1 MFKHTY
7 HPVNE
12 IFVDMTIRKESY
24 LLRFYTQFII
34 DLMYSSNDVVRH
46 SENNRLRFDLI
57 DKMFQVE
64 SNYIL
69 KFFFA
74 LLCPLII
81 VMPDISIILLNGID
95 IYWLFANRN
104 KIQNATNV
112 TSKGNILKIVIYTAI
127 ATVMINENRIFS
139 IISILYVIISCKRV
153 SWFYQSTFQ
162 WITHEWDAHEVEL
175 NMFYWIVL

>member
-64 SNYIL
+64 SNYIFKTFL
-69 KFFFA
+69 HF
-74 LLCPLII
+74 CPLII
-81 VMPDISIILLNGID
+81 VWPAISNILMSGID
-95 IYWLFANRN
+95 IYWLFAHQN
-104 KIQNATNV
+104 KIQNATECHYWL
-112 TSKGNILKIVIYTAI
+112 GNIFTAGI
-127 ATVMINENRIFS
+127 CNV
-139 IISILYVIISCKRV
+139 K
-153 SWFYQSTFQ
+153 
-162 WITHEWDAHEVEL
+162 
-175 NMFYWIVL
+175 

>member
-1 MFKHTY
+1 MIDIVFLVSK
-7 HPVNE
+7 NE
-12 IFVDMTIRKESY
+12 MFVDMTIRKELY

-69 KFFFA
+69 KIFFA

-95 IYWLFANRN
+95 IY
-104 KIQNATNV
+104 
-112 TSKGNILKIVIYTAI
+112 
-127 ATVMINENRIFS
+127 
-139 IISILYVIISCKRV
+139 
-153 SWFYQSTFQ
+153 
-162 WITHEWDAHEVEL
+162 
-175 NMFYWIVL
+175 